1 MAKIR
6 REDTVLVIK
15 GKERGK
21 TGVVRQVLPRQSR
34 VIITGV
40 NMVKRHMRPR
50 AQRPG
55 GIIEREG
62 AIHVSNVMLICKSCN
77 KPTRVGFRLRD
88 DGKKVRLCRR
98 CDQPV
103 D

>member
-21 TGVVRQVLPRQSR
+21 TGVVRQVLPSQSR

>member
-21 TGVVRQVLPRQSR
+21 TGVVRQVIPRQRR
-34 VIITGV
+34 VIVTGV
-40 NMVKRHMRPR
+40 NIVKRHMRPR
-50 AQRPG
+50 ADRPG
-55 GIIEREG
+55 GIIEREA
-62 AIHVSNVMLICKSCN
+62 AIHVSNVMVICQSCS
-77 KPTRVGFRLRD
+77 KTTRVGLRIRE
-88 DGKKVRLCRR
+88 GGGKVRFCRH
-98 CDQPV
+98 CDQPL

>member
-21 TGVVRQVLPRQSR
+21 TGVVRQVVPRQSR
-34 VIITGV
+34 IIVTGV
-40 NMVKRHMRPR
+40 NMVKRHMQPR
-50 AQRPG
+50 ADRPG
-55 GIIEREG
+55 GIIEKE
-62 AIHVSNVMLICKSCN
+62 APIHVSNVMLVCKSCS
-77 KPTRVGFRLRD
+77 KPTRVSFRL
-88 DGKKVRLCRR
+88 GKGGSKVRYCRH
-98 CDQPV
+98 CDQPL

>member
-6 REDTVLVIK
+6 REDTVLVVK

-21 TGVVRQVLPRQSR
+21 TGVVRQVIPLKNR
-34 VIITGV
+34 VVVAGV
-40 NMVKRHMRPR
+40 NIVKRHMRPR
-50 AQRPG
+50 ADRPG

-62 AIHVSNVMLICKSCN
+62 PIHVSNVKIVCQSCN
-77 KPTRVGFRLRD
+77 KPTRVGFRIRE
-88 DGKKVRLCRR
+88 GGGKVRFCRH
-98 CDQPV
+98 CDQPL

>member
-1 MAKIR
+1 MPKIR

-21 TGVVRQVLPRQSR
+21 TGVIRQVIPHKKR
-34 VIITGV
+34 VIVTGV

-50 AQRPG
+50 AERPG

-62 AIHVSNVMLICKSCN
+62 SIHVSNVMIICKSCN
-77 KPTRVGFRLRD
+77 KPTRVGFRFREN
-88 DGKKVRLCRR
+88 GSKVRFCRH
-98 CDQPV
+98 CDQPL

>member
-1 MAKIR
+1 MPKIR

-21 TGVVRQVLPRQSR
+21 TGVIRQMIPHKRR
-34 VIITGV
+34 VIVTGV

-50 AQRPG
+50 ADRPG

-62 AIHVSNVMLICKSCN
+62 TIHVSNVMIICKSCN
-77 KPTRVGFRLRD
+77 KPTRVGFRFREN
-88 DGKKVRLCRR
+88 GSKVRFCRH
-98 CDQPV
+98 CSQPL

>member
-21 TGVVRQVLPRQSR
+21 TGVVRQVLPSQSR

-62 AIHVSNVMLICKSCN
+62 AVHVSNVMLICKSCN

>member
-1 MAKIR
+1 MPKIR

-21 TGVVRQVLPRQSR
+21 TGVIRQMIPHKRR
-34 VIITGV
+34 VIVTGV

-50 AQRPG
+50 ADRPG

-62 AIHVSNVMLICKSCN
+62 SIHVSNVMIICKSCN
-77 KPTRVGFRLRD
+77 KPTRVGFRFREN
-88 DGKKVRLCRR
+88 GSKVRFCRH
-98 CDQPV
+98 CNQPL